1 MCACFHDDEVPLG
14 DGLEFI
20 RGHEGALYHL
30 EALAGIVLPPGD
42 GTAHHG
48 AAAQGLG
55 QHLGGLAVWGKASE
69 DGVLHIVHD
78 DLRPF
83 LAVVFLN
90 LGNALDDRYQGHPPG
105 AAGGKQRQDV
115 EGGHGAQLV
124 TEEYHPVGQLPV
136 VLIRHGEQL
145 PAQGLDHQPSHEIFR
160 GIFLW

>member
-55 QHLGGLAVWGKASE
+55 QHLGGLAVGCEAAE
-69 DGVLHIVHD
+69 DGVLAVIRQN
-78 DLRPF
+78 LCPF
-83 LAVVFLN
+83 LAVVLLQ
-90 LGNALDDRYQGHPPG
+90 LGQALDDGHQGQPPG
-105 AAGGKQRQDV
+105 AAGG
-115 EGGHGAQLV
+115 E
-124 TEEYHPVGQLPV
+124 
-136 VLIRHGEQL
+136 
-145 PAQGLDHQPSHEIFR
+145 
-160 GIFLW
+160 